1 LENQSNLGR
10 EHRLF
15 PQEGIQNMNY
25 SETKLTMPVFAVGT
39 AEPVACRIGMKIANT
54 NRKVKFCFT
63 LKENTS
69 DTE

>member
-1 LENQSNLGR
+1 
-10 EHRLF
+10 
-15 PQEGIQNMNY
+15 MNY
-25 SETKLTMPVFAVGT
+25 SETKLTMPVLAVGT